1 LIIGPPIKVE
11 ADPNED
17 ITELL
22 EELVKTMSTGKAA
35 SEAAQLT
42 GRSRKEI
49 YQLILDMKS

>member
-1 LIIGPPIKVE
+1 
-11 ADPNED
+11 
-17 ITELL
+17 
-22 EELVKTMSTGKAA
+22 MSTGKAA